1 MKFLSSYIISGLL
14 LFFGFFVGPVVATAP
29 EGTELILPAVEDVA
43 MDNDSYE
50 VSATFYIPAEVLSVL
65 EEQQSIESEGNL
77 SFVLVQKIKLEIKK
91 GEWRGEVVE
100 INNELASNP
109 LDMKVKT
116 GDRLMLQIDVMKD
129 GQRQYFLMDYYR
141 VPTLWLI
148 AAVFIGFLLLLGGWK
163 GLKTILALLVSIL
176 LIFYWFIPMTLAGKN
191 PLWAAVGVAVVGTVV
206 AIYLIGGRSKK
217 TVSAIL
223 GTLAGI
229 SVALLFTYIFSKLA
243 YLNGLSC
250 ENSRA
255 LFAAYPN
262 VNPLPLFFS
271 AILIGAMGAVMDSAM
286 SVASAVSELKKNMP
300 NAPFSVLLKTGM
312 AVGRDVMG
320 TMTDTLILAYVG
332 VSLPMLV
339 LYYGTGNGGVASFL
353 NFDFVSEEIVRSIG
367 GTLGLIASIPLT
379 AVISAKLESTNFKN
393 KINHKI

>member
-1 MKFLSSYIISGLL
+1 MSFKTLKSLFSLPICLLFCFFPLLTGASTLDEGLL
-14 LFFGFFVGPVVATAP
+14 NVDNNVSP
-29 EGTELILPAVEDVA
+29 ENHA
-43 MDNDSYE
+43 YE
-50 VSATFYIPAEVLSVL
+50 VLETVYLPAEVLSV
-65 EEQQSIESEGNL
+65 SEAQVSVEGGDNL
-77 SFVLVQKIKLEIKK
+77 SFVSVQKVKLELKK
-91 GEWRGEVVE
+91 GEWRGEIVE

-116 GDRLMLQIDVMKD
+116 GERLMLQIDLMKD

-148 AAVFIGFLLLLGGWK
+148 AAIFIGFLLILGGWK
-163 GLKTILALLVSIL
+163 GLKTLLALLFSVL
-176 LIFYWFIPMTLAGKN
+176 LIFYWFIPLTLSGKN
-191 PLWAAVGVAVVGTVV
+191 PLWAAVGVAALGTVL

-217 TVSAIL
+217 SVAAIL

-229 SVALLFTYIFSKLA
+229 GVALLFTYIFSKLA
-243 YLNGLSC
+243 YLNGLSG
-250 ENSRA
+250 EDSRA

-262 VNPLPLFFS
+262 INPLPLFFS

-286 SVASAVSELKKNMP
+286 SVASAISELKKNMP
-300 NAPFSVLLKTGM
+300 NAPFSILLKTGM

-339 LYYGTGNGGVASFL
+339 LYYGAGSGGVGAFL
-353 NFDFVSEEIVRSIG
+353 NFDFVAEEIVRSIG

-379 AVISAKLESTNFKN
+379 AVIAAKLESHHFK
-393 KINHKI
+393 K

>member
-1 MKFLSSYIISGLL
+1 MSFKTLKSLFALPICLLFCFFPLLTGASTLDEGLL
-14 LFFGFFVGPVVATAP
+14 NVDNNVSP
-29 EGTELILPAVEDVA
+29 ENHA
-43 MDNDSYE
+43 YE
-50 VSATFYIPAEVLSVL
+50 VLETVYLPAEVLSV
-65 EEQQSIESEGNL
+65 SEAQVSVEGGDNL
-77 SFVLVQKIKLEIKK
+77 SFVSVQKVKLELKK
-91 GEWRGEVVE
+91 GEWRGEIVE

-116 GDRLMLQIDVMKD
+116 GDRLMLQIDLMKD

-148 AAVFIGFLLLLGGWK
+148 AVIFIAFLLILGGWK
-163 GLKTILALLVSIL
+163 GLKTLLALFVSVL

-191 PLWAAVGVAVVGTVV
+191 PLWPALGVALLGTIV
-206 AIYLIGGRSKK
+206 AIYSIGGRSKK
-217 TVSAIL
+217 SAAAIL

-229 SVALLFTYIFSKLA
+229 GVALLLTYIFSNLA
-243 YLNGLSC
+243 YLNGLSG
-250 ENSRA
+250 EDSRA

-262 VNPLPLFFS
+262 INPLPLFFS

-286 SVASAVSELKKNMP
+286 SVASAISELKKNMP

-339 LYYGTGNGGVASFL
+339 LYYGAGSGGVGAFL
-353 NFDFVSEEIVRSIG
+353 NFDFVAEEIVRSVG

-379 AVISAKLESTNFKN
+379 ALISAKLESHHFK
-393 KINHKI
+393 K